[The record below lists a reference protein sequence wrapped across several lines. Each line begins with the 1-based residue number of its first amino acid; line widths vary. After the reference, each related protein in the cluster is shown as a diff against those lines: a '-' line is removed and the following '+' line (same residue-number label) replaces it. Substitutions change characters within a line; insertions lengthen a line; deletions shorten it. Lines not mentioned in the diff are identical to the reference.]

1 MSVSK
6 SDVMDGAA
14 RVEYAGPINGNPA
27 GAVRGRWSF
36 KQLLI
41 ATGAL
46 LLIGAAAEYGADYW
60 KTGRFLVSTDD
71 AYVEAHSVLISPK
84 VSGYLSEAPIDDN
97 QPVKAGETLARIDP
111 RDYQTAL
118 DQARANVAAAQ
129 AAIDTV
135 NQQADQQRLVVEQ
148 GRHQVASDQAAL
160 VFSQQDFQRYTQL
173 AKDGFGTVQ
182 RAQQAQADIREK
194 DAVLQ
199 HDIAVV
205 VAAERQIGIFK
216 AQIAQAT
223 ATLAQQQAMQH
234 QAELNLSYT
243 IITAPVDGTLGVRTL
258 RVGQYVQAGTQLMA
272 VVPLQAVYIV
282 ANYKETQLT
291 DVRPGQPVTI
301 DVDTYPGAK
310 VTGHIDSVAPASG
323 QEFALLPPDNATGN
337 FTKIVQRI
345 PVKIVVDATD
355 PLSHLLRPGMSVEP
369 TINTKPASATHTLRS
384 ARPAAHL
391 DCRRRCPSG
400 RLHGGPRHHDR
411 QLVAALHRRRHRHR
425 WRLRNLDLDIVSDRR
440 NHRHPADQLPEPSLL
455 AAAVFA
461 RQRGAIPAVFGLMR
475 PGAQPG

>member
-6 SDVMDGAA
+6 SAVMDGAKL
-14 RVEYAGPINGNPA
+14 VGYAGPSGREAPS
-27 GAVRGRWSF
+27 AVRARWSL
-36 KQLLI
+36 KQVLI

-46 LLIGAAAEYGADYW
+46 LLIAAGAEYGHYYW

-84 VSGYLSEAPIDDN
+84 VGGYLSEAPVDDN
-97 QPVKAGETLARIDP
+97 RPVKAGDVLARIDP

-129 AAIDTV
+129 AAIDTL
-135 NQQADQQRLVVEQ
+135 NQQIGQQLLVVEQ
-148 GRHQVASDQAAL
+148 GRHQVVSDQAAL

-173 AKDGFGTVQ
+173 AKDGYAPVQ
-182 RAQQAQADIREK
+182 RSQQAQADIREK
-194 DAVLQ
+194 DAALQ

-205 VAAERQIGIFK
+205 SAAERQVGVFK
-216 AQIAQAT
+216 AQVTQAT
-223 ATLAQQQAMQH
+223 AMLAQQLAMQR

-243 IITAPVDGTLGVRTL
+243 TITAPVDGTLGVRTL

-301 DVDTYPGAK
+301 EIDMFPGAK
-310 VTGHIDSVAPASG
+310 VSGHIDSVAPASG

-345 PVKIVVDATD
+345 PVKIVVDAND
-355 PLSHLLRPGMSVEP
+355 PLAQLLRPGMSVEP
-369 TINTKPASATHTLRS
+369 TIDTKPAPAVHDKRS
-384 ARPAAHL
+384 A
-391 DCRRRCPSG
+391 S
-400 RLHGGPRHHDR
+400 
-411 QLVAALHRRRHRHR
+411 
-425 WRLRNLDLDIVSDRR
+425 
-440 NHRHPADQLPEPSLL
+440 
-455 AAAVFA
+455 
-461 RQRGAIPAVFGLMR
+461 
-475 PGAQPG
+475 